1 MRALLIDAFGA
12 PETLSI
18 RLVEQPKAG
27 PGDLLLRVRAAG
39 VNPIDWKIAA
49 GLLQARAPIA
59 LPHVPGRDCA
69 GVIEAIGE
77 GVSGFA
83 VGQSVIAV
91 ADRRRWGTHAH
102 YVALPAAQAAILPD
116 GISPRL
122 AAAIPIPGIS
132 ALHCLTEAAS
142 LHAGSRVLIPGP
154 LGGVGRVAMVLAS
167 QAGAEITALIRGDG
181 DPEPARARGAA
192 HVFRRIEQV
201 PEASQD
207 VVLDSLGGA
216 MHVRL
221 AGKLRPGGVLSCLMA
236 EPVPQDVVLPANI
249 RVEWP
254 VSTAS
259 ADRLSKLVE
268 LLSAGAF
275 AGMLERAYPLA
286 GAREA
291 YRAMIAGGRKG
302 RIVLVL
308 S

>member
-1 MRALLIDAFGA
+1 
-12 PETLSI
+12 
-18 RLVEQPKAG
+18 
-27 PGDLLLRVRAAG
+27 
-39 VNPIDWKIAA
+39 
-49 GLLQARAPIA
+49 
-59 LPHVPGRDCA
+59 
-69 GVIEAIGE
+69 
-77 GVSGFA
+77 
-83 VGQSVIAV
+83 
-91 ADRRRWGTHAH
+91 
-102 YVALPAAQAAILPD
+102 
-116 GISPRL
+116 
-122 AAAIPIPGIS
+122 
-132 ALHCLTEAAS
+132 
-142 LHAGSRVLIPGP
+142 
-154 LGGVGRVAMVLAS
+154 VGRVAMALAS
-167 QAGAEITALIRGDG
+167 RAGAQITALIRGDG
-181 DPEPARARGAA
+181 DPEPARALGAA

-236 EPVPQDVVLPANI
+236 EPVPQDVVRPANI

-259 ADRLSKLVE
+259 TDRLSKLVE